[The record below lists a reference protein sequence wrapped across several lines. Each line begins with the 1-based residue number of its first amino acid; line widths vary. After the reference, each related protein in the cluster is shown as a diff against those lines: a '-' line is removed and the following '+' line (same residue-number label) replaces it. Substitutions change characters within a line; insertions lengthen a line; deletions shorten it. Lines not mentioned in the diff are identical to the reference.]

1 MASKAQRPSTWI
13 EVAVANGGFRKALK
27 ALTWAHSWGIVR
39 EALGHD
45 PTADEVSQ
53 YWNEPRR
60 TTFREQAA
68 FRECFPSLDTP
79 APILDTA
86 ATRRALRQ
94 LADAAEDLERPSDA
108 SILQLGMGQA
118 TI

>member
-1 MASKAQRPSTWI
+1 MAPKARKPATWI

-39 EALGHD
+39 EARGHD
-45 PTADEVSQ
+45 PSADEVAA
-53 YWNEPRR
+53 YWHEPRR

-68 FRECFPSLDTP
+68 FRECFPTLDNP
-79 APILDTA
+79 APIFDSA
-86 ATRRALRQ
+86 AARSNLRR
-94 LADAAEDLERPSDA
+94 LADAAEQLERPNDA
-108 SILQLGMGQA
+108 SILQLGMGEA